1 MKTKMHNGSRL
12 LSLLLAVVLVFTL
25 TVPALA
31 AEKPQD
37 MNLRIAVMSD
47 LHYLSPDMIADTE
60 DFEHAFN
67 SDRKLLKES
76 SSVLHEML
84 ERVRADKPDILLV
97 SGDLTKDGE
106 QECHAALAKQLQQLQ
121 QDVPGLKIYVI
132 NGNHDIRN
140 YNAKNFNTADGK
152 AVPATRTHPEDFKR
166 IYDFVYSDPTV
177 IATFTPAAG
186 NEAGSLSYVAR
197 PVEGLTVIAMDTCR
211 YSSDNTSN
219 GDDEHETSGAIS
231 ADLEKWVIEQTAAAK
246 ARGDLVIGL
255 EHHGL
260 VPHFDVEPTIL
271 PMYLVNGY
279 ERIAQEYADAG
290 MSAVFTGH
298 MHAVDIAAMT
308 TKAGNT
314 FYDIETGSALTYPC
328 PIRFVD
334 LRRSTVG
341 GETNTYMSV
350 STKTHIGPI
359 NYTDPAT
366 GVAYVID
373 DLTEYAREFGFSTA
387 MLKTVAGDFVKS
399 FFGKYLPN
407 DTWPVTKIIE
417 NIDKIIED
425 VASIPVAEGNN
436 LLDFANWIYR
446 CNLAGEDDGNYPAW
460 VQSGI
465 DQLKSG
471 ALLDQV
477 LDIVAKDAFGRG
489 SVLFTKFQGLFTKY
503 LKSQLN
509 DLLVKIVVSMS
520 VDNNC
525 PDDNDK
531 TILLEGS
538 NAQVR
543 LLPVTGSSAATT
555 QAYVQGDTATV
566 FLTSRQLRAAT
577 GAQSGVAVT
586 VDATDP
592 AVGTVVLAGRSIA
605 NACDA
610 GAAALQVKFRSGTVT
625 LDARALAALDLHK
638 DVAVSLASG
647 ASLNAAQQRALG
659 SQAAAA
665 TLANASVLVDGA
677 AASCPAG
684 SVRAAVAV
692 NAANDLTAWSL
703 ADDGSISA
711 VGGVYDAGQ
720 QTYAFDVVNGV
731 TAIARFPFTDV
742 VAGTW
747 YYGAAAY
754 AYNNGLFAGMTPTT
768 FAPNATMTRAML
780 VSVLWRLAGAP
791 APKAPNTFVDVPD
804 GAWYTDAV
812 TWAAENGVVSGIGG
826 SRFDPSGFVTR
837 EQTAEILY
845 NYAHSKGYDVSARA
859 DLTAFP
865 DAASV
870 SGWAEEALS
879 WANAAGL
886 INGTVRDGQTILDPQ
901 GRRKKSRTQP
911 ATAIIGSGRTYKGF
925 LIKSAAPAWAVSA
938 QTTRRQYRS

>member
-76 SSVLHEML
+76 SAILHEMF
-84 ERVRADKPDILLV
+84 EQVRADKPDILLV

-177 IATFTPAAG
+177 IATFTPAEG

-197 PVEGLTVIAMDTCR
+197 PVEGLTIVAMDTCR
-211 YSSDNTSN
+211 YSKENTSN
-219 GDDEHETSGAIS
+219 GTDEHETSGAIS

-387 MLKTVAGDFVKS
+387 MLKTVAGDFIKS

-407 DTWPVTKIIE
+407 DTWPVTKIVA
-417 NIDKIIED
+417 NIDQIIDD
-425 VASIPVAEGNN
+425 VAAIPIAEGNN

-460 VQSGI
+460 VQSGM
-465 DQLKSG
+465 DQLRSG

-477 LDIVAKDAFGRG
+477 LDIVAKDAFGRS

-503 LKSQLN
+503 LKGQLN

-659 SQAAAA
+659 SQAATA

-692 NAANDLTAWSL
+692 NAADDLTAWSL

-711 VGGVYDAGQ
+711 VGGAYDAGQ
-720 QTYAFDVVNGV
+720 QIYAFDVVNGV

-780 VSVLWRLAGAP
+780 VSVLWRLAGEP

-859 DLTAFP
+859 DLTVFP
-865 DAASV
+865 DAGSV

-901 GRRKKSRTQP
+901 GSASR
-911 ATAIIGSGRTYKGF
+911 
-925 LIKSAAPAWAVSA
+925 A
-938 QTTRRQYRS
+938 QVAMILMNYVEHVVNA

>member
-152 AVPATRTHPEDFKR
+152 AVPATRTEPEDFKQ

-177 IATFTPAAG
+177 IATFTPAEGNKAG
-186 NEAGSLSYVAR
+186 GLSYVAR
-197 PVEGLTVIAMDTCR
+197 PVEGLTIIAMDTCR

-260 VPHFDVEPTIL
+260 VPHFDVQPTIL

-290 MSAVFTGH
+290 MSVVFTGH

-308 TKAGNT
+308 TAAGNT

-328 PIRFVD
+328 PVRFVD

-359 NYTDPAT
+359 HYTDPAT

-373 DLTEYAREFGFSTA
+373 DLTEYAREFGFTTD
-387 MLKTVAGDFVKS
+387 MLKTVAGDFIKS

-407 DTWPVTKIIE
+407 DTWPVTKIIA
-417 NIDKIIED
+417 NIDQIIDD
-425 VASIPVAEGNN
+425 VAAVPIAEGNN

-489 SVLFTKFQGLFTKY
+489 SMLFTKFQGLFTKY

-659 SQAAAA
+659 SQAATA

-692 NAANDLTAWSL
+692 NAADDLTAWSL

-711 VGGVYDAGQ
+711 VGGAYDAGQ

-865 DAASV
+865 DAGSV

-901 GRRKKSRTQP
+901 GSASR
-911 ATAIIGSGRTYKGF
+911 
-925 LIKSAAPAWAVSA
+925 A
-938 QTTRRQYRS
+938 QVAMILMNYVEHVVNA

>member
-152 AVPATRTHPEDFKR
+152 AVPATRTEPEDFKR

-177 IATFTPAAG
+177 LATFTPAEGNKAG
-186 NEAGSLSYVAR
+186 GLSYVAR

-260 VPHFDVEPTIL
+260 VPHFDVQPTIL

-290 MSAVFTGH
+290 MSVVFTGH

-328 PIRFVD
+328 PVRFVD
-334 LRRSTVG
+334 LRRTTVG

-359 NYTDPAT
+359 HYTDPAT

-373 DLTEYAREFGFSTA
+373 DLTEYAREFGFTTA

-407 DTWPVTKIIE
+407 DTWPVTKIVA
-417 NIDKIIED
+417 NIDQIIDD
-425 VASIPVAEGNN
+425 VAAVPIAEGNN

-543 LLPVTGSSAATT
+543 LLPVTGSNAATT

-692 NAANDLTAWSL
+692 NAADDLTAWSL

-711 VGGVYDAGQ
+711 VGGAYDAGQ

-845 NYAHSKGYDVSARA
+845 NYAHNKGYDVSARA

-901 GRRKKSRTQP
+901 GSASR
-911 ATAIIGSGRTYKGF
+911 
-925 LIKSAAPAWAVSA
+925 A
-938 QTTRRQYRS
+938 QVAMILMNYVEHVVNA

>member
-140 YNAKNFNTADGK
+140 YNAKNFNTPDGK
-152 AVPATRTHPEDFKR
+152 AVPATRTEPEDFKR

-177 IATFTPAAG
+177 LATFTPAEGNKAG
-186 NEAGSLSYVAR
+186 GLSYVAR
-197 PVEGLTVIAMDTCR
+197 PVEGLTIIAMDTCR

-260 VPHFDVEPTIL
+260 VPHFDVQPTIL

-290 MSAVFTGH
+290 MSVVFTGH

-308 TKAGNT
+308 TAAGNT

-328 PIRFVD
+328 PVRFVD

-359 NYTDPAT
+359 HYTDPAT

-373 DLTEYAREFGFSTA
+373 DLTEYAREFGFTTA

-407 DTWPVTKIIE
+407 DTWPVTKIVA
-417 NIDKIIED
+417 NIDQIIDD
-425 VASIPVAEGNN
+425 VAAVPIAEGNN

-625 LDARALAALDLHK
+625 LDAHALAALDLHK
-638 DVAVSLASG
+638 DVSVSLASG

-677 AASCPAG
+677 SASCPAG

-692 NAANDLTAWSL
+692 NAADDLTAWSL

-711 VGGVYDAGQ
+711 VGGAYDAGQ

-780 VSVLWRLAGAP
+780 VSVLWRLAGEP

-859 DLTAFP
+859 DLTTFP

-901 GRRKKSRTQP
+901 GSASR
-911 ATAIIGSGRTYKGF
+911 
-925 LIKSAAPAWAVSA
+925 A
-938 QTTRRQYRS
+938 QVAMILMNYVEHVVNA

>member
-25 TVPALA
+25 TVPVLA

-152 AVPATRTHPEDFKR
+152 AVPATRTEPEDFRR

-177 IATFTPAAG
+177 IATFTPAEGNKAG
-186 NEAGSLSYVAR
+186 GLSYVAR

-260 VPHFDVEPTIL
+260 VPHFDVQPTIL

-290 MSAVFTGH
+290 MSVVFTGH

-308 TKAGNT
+308 TAAGNT

-328 PIRFVD
+328 PVRFVD

-359 NYTDPAT
+359 HYPDPAT

-373 DLTEYAREFGFSTA
+373 DLTEYAREFGFTTA

-407 DTWPVTKIIE
+407 DTWPVTKIVA
-417 NIDKIIED
+417 NIDQIIDD
-425 VASIPVAEGNN
+425 VAAVPIAEGNN

-577 GAQSGVAVT
+577 GANSGVAVT

-659 SQAAAA
+659 SQAATA

-692 NAANDLTAWSL
+692 NAADDLTAWSL

-711 VGGVYDAGQ
+711 VGGAYDAGQ

-865 DAASV
+865 DAGSV

-901 GRRKKSRTQP
+901 GSASR
-911 ATAIIGSGRTYKGF
+911 
-925 LIKSAAPAWAVSA
+925 A
-938 QTTRRQYRS
+938 QVAMILMNYVEHVANA

>member
-140 YNAKNFNTADGK
+140 YNAKNFNTPDGK

-460 VQSGI
+460 VQSGM
-465 DQLKSG
+465 DQLRSG

-477 LDIVAKDAFGRG
+477 LDIVAKDAFGRS

-543 LLPVTGSSAATT
+543 LLPVTGSNAATT

-647 ASLNAAQQRALG
+647 TSLNAAQQRALG

-711 VGGVYDAGQ
+711 VSGAYDAGQ

-865 DAASV
+865 DAGSV

-901 GRRKKSRTQP
+901 GSASR
-911 ATAIIGSGRTYKGF
+911 
-925 LIKSAAPAWAVSA
+925 A
-938 QTTRRQYRS
+938 QVAMILMNYVEHVVNA

>member
-460 VQSGI
+460 VQSGM
-465 DQLKSG
+465 DQLRSG

-477 LDIVAKDAFGRG
+477 LDIVAKDAFGRS

-692 NAANDLTAWSL
+692 NAADDLTAWSL

-711 VGGVYDAGQ
+711 VSGAYDAGQ

-791 APKAPNTFVDVPD
+791 ASKAPNTFVDVPD

-865 DAASV
+865 DAGSV
-870 SGWAEEALS
+870 SGWAEKALS

-901 GRRKKSRTQP
+901 GSASR
-911 ATAIIGSGRTYKGF
+911 
-925 LIKSAAPAWAVSA
+925 A
-938 QTTRRQYRS
+938 QVAMILMNYVEHVVNA

>member
-12 LSLLLAVVLVFTL
+12 LSLLLAVVLVLTL

-76 SSVLHEML
+76 SSVLREML

-121 QDVPGLKIYVI
+121 QDIPGLKIYVI

-140 YNAKNFNTADGK
+140 YNAKNFNTPDGK

-186 NEAGSLSYVAR
+186 NEAGGLSYVAR
-197 PVEGLTVIAMDTCR
+197 PVEGLTIVAMDTCR
-211 YSSDNTSN
+211 YSKENTSN
-219 GDDEHETSGAIS
+219 GTDEHETSGAIS

-373 DLTEYAREFGFSTA
+373 DLTEYAREFGFSTD

-425 VASIPVAEGNN
+425 VAAIPVAEGNN

-460 VQSGI
+460 VQSGM
-465 DQLKSG
+465 DQLRSG

-477 LDIVAKDAFGRG
+477 LDIVAKDAFGRS

-503 LKSQLN
+503 LKGQLN

-692 NAANDLTAWSL
+692 NAADDLTAWSL

-711 VGGVYDAGQ
+711 VGGAYDAGQ

-780 VSVLWRLAGAP
+780 VSVLWRLAGEP
-791 APKAPNTFVDVPD
+791 APKVPNTFVDVPD

-901 GRRKKSRTQP
+901 GSASR
-911 ATAIIGSGRTYKGF
+911 
-925 LIKSAAPAWAVSA
+925 A
-938 QTTRRQYRS
+938 QVAMILMNYVEHVVNA

>member
-152 AVPATRTHPEDFKR
+152 AVPATRTEPEDFKR

-177 IATFTPAAG
+177 LATFTPAEGNKAG
-186 NEAGSLSYVAR
+186 GLSYVAR

-260 VPHFDVEPTIL
+260 VPHFDVQPTIL

-290 MSAVFTGH
+290 MSVVFTGH

-308 TKAGNT
+308 TAAGNT
-314 FYDIETGSALTYPC
+314 IYDIETGSALTYPC
-328 PIRFVD
+328 PVRFVD

-359 NYTDPAT
+359 HYTDPAT

-373 DLTEYAREFGFSTA
+373 DLTEYAREFGFTTD

-407 DTWPVTKIIE
+407 DTWPVTKIIA
-417 NIDKIIED
+417 NIDQIIDD
-425 VASIPVAEGNN
+425 VAAVPIAEGNN

-592 AVGTVVLAGRSIA
+592 AVGTVVLASRSIA
-605 NACDA
+605 NARDA

-677 AASCPAG
+677 AVSCPAG

-692 NAANDLTAWSL
+692 NAADDLTAWSL

-711 VGGVYDAGQ
+711 VGGAYDAGQ

-865 DAASV
+865 DAGSV
-870 SGWAEEALS
+870 SGWAEKALS

-901 GRRKKSRTQP
+901 GSASR
-911 ATAIIGSGRTYKGF
+911 
-925 LIKSAAPAWAVSA
+925 A
-938 QTTRRQYRS
+938 QVAMILMNYVEHVVNA

>member
-31 AEKPQD
+31 ADKPQD

-47 LHYLSPDMIADTE
+47 LHYFSPDMIADTA
-60 DFEHAFN
+60 DFEHALN

-76 SSVLHEML
+76 SAILHEKF
-84 ERVRADKPDILLV
+84 EQVRADKPDILLV

-121 QDVPGLKIYVI
+121 QDIPGLKIYVI

-152 AVPATRTHPEDFKR
+152 AVLATRTEPEDFKR

-177 IATFTPAAG
+177 IATFTPAEGNKAG
-186 NEAGSLSYVAR
+186 GLSYVAR

-211 YSSDNTSN
+211 YSSDNTSI

-231 ADLEKWVIEQTAAAK
+231 ADLEKWVIEQTTAAK

-290 MSAVFTGH
+290 MSVVFTGH

-308 TKAGNT
+308 TAAGNT

-328 PIRFVD
+328 PVRFVD

-359 NYTDPAT
+359 HYTDPAT
-366 GVAYVID
+366 GAAYVID
-373 DLTEYAREFGFSTA
+373 DLTEYAREFGFTTD

-407 DTWPVTKIIE
+407 DTWPVTKIVA
-417 NIDKIIED
+417 NIDQIIDD
-425 VASIPVAEGNN
+425 VAAVPIAEGNN

-586 VDATDP
+586 VDVTDP
-592 AVGTVVLAGRSIA
+592 AVGTVALSGRSIA
-605 NACDA
+605 NARDA

-659 SQAAAA
+659 TQAATA

-692 NAANDLTAWSL
+692 NAADDLTAWSL

-711 VGGVYDAGQ
+711 VGGAYDAGQ

-865 DAASV
+865 DAGSV

-886 INGTVRDGQTILDPQ
+886 INGTVRDGQTILDSQ
-901 GRRKKSRTQP
+901 GSASR
-911 ATAIIGSGRTYKGF
+911 
-925 LIKSAAPAWAVSA
+925 A
-938 QTTRRQYRS
+938 QVAMILMNYVEHVVNA

>member
-60 DFEHAFN
+60 DFEHALN

-76 SSVLHEML
+76 SAILNEMF

-121 QDVPGLKIYVI
+121 QDIPGLKIYVI

-152 AVPATRTHPEDFKR
+152 AVPATRTEPEDFKR

-177 IATFTPAAG
+177 IATFTPAEGNKAG
-186 NEAGSLSYVAR
+186 GLSYVAR

-246 ARGDLVIGL
+246 ARGDFVIGL

-290 MSAVFTGH
+290 MSVVFTGH

-328 PIRFVD
+328 PVRFVD

-359 NYTDPAT
+359 HYTDPAT

-373 DLTEYAREFGFSTA
+373 DLTEYAREFGFTTA

-407 DTWPVTKIIE
+407 DTWPVTKIIA
-417 NIDKIIED
+417 NIDQIIDD
-425 VASIPVAEGNN
+425 VAAVPIAEGNN

-865 DAASV
+865 DAGSV

-901 GRRKKSRTQP
+901 GSASR
-911 ATAIIGSGRTYKGF
+911 
-925 LIKSAAPAWAVSA
+925 A
-938 QTTRRQYRS
+938 QVAMILMNYVEHVVNA

>member
-121 QDVPGLKIYVI
+121 QDIPGLKIYVI

-152 AVPATRTHPEDFKR
+152 AVPATRTEPEDFKR

-177 IATFTPAAG
+177 LATFTPAAG
-186 NEAGSLSYVAR
+186 NKAGGLSYVAR

-260 VPHFDVEPTIL
+260 VPHFDVQPTIL

-290 MSAVFTGH
+290 MSVVFTGH

-489 SVLFTKFQGLFTKY
+489 SVLLTKFQGLFTKY

-659 SQAAAA
+659 SQAATA

-692 NAANDLTAWSL
+692 NAADDLTAWSL

-711 VGGVYDAGQ
+711 VGGAYDAGQ

-901 GRRKKSRTQP
+901 GSASR
-911 ATAIIGSGRTYKGF
+911 
-925 LIKSAAPAWAVSA
+925 A
-938 QTTRRQYRS
+938 QVAMILMNYVEHVVNA

>member
-140 YNAKNFNTADGK
+140 ADALNFNTADGK
-152 AVPATRTHPEDFKR
+152 AVPATRTEPEDFKR
-166 IYDFVYSDPTV
+166 IYDFIYSDPTV
-177 IATFTPAAG
+177 IATYTPPAG
-186 NEAGSLSYVAR
+186 KEAGGLSYVAR
-197 PVEGLTVIAMDTCR
+197 PADGYTLVVIDTGR
-211 YSSDNTSN
+211 YSSDNTSTGKN
-219 GDDEHETSGAIS
+219 EHETSGAIS
-231 ADLEKWVIEQTAAAK
+231 ADLEQWVIDQIKAAK
-246 ARGDLVIGL
+246 ARGDVVLGMQ
-255 EHHGL
+255 HHGL
-260 VPHFDVEPTIL
+260 VAHFDVQPTIL

-359 NYTDPAT
+359 HYTDPAT

-373 DLTEYAREFGFSTA
+373 DLTEYAREFGFTTA

-407 DTWPVTKIIE
+407 DTWPVTKIIA
-417 NIDKIIED
+417 NIDQIIDD
-425 VASIPVAEGNN
+425 VAAVPIAEGNN
-436 LLDFANWIYR
+436 LLDFANWIYQ

-477 LDIVAKDAFGRG
+477 LDIVARDTFGCG

-525 PDDNDK
+525 ADDNDM
-531 TILLEGS
+531 TFLIANSGD
-538 NAQVR
+538 AQIR
-543 LLPVTGSSAATT
+543 LLPVSGSSAATT
-555 QAYVQGDTATV
+555 QAYVQGSTATV

-577 GAQSGVAVT
+577 DAQFDATVT
-586 VDATDP
+586 INATDP
-592 AVGTVVLAGRSIA
+592 AADTVILSGRSII
-605 NACDA
+605 NARNA
-610 GAAALQVKFRSGTVT
+610 GVAALQVKFRSGTVT

-638 DVAVSLASG
+638 DVAVSLTG

-659 SQAAAA
+659 TQAGSAV
-665 TLANASVLVDGA
+665 LANASVLVDGA

-692 NAANDLTAWSL
+692 NAADDLTAWSL

-711 VGGVYDAGQ
+711 VGGAYDAGQ

-731 TAIARFPFTDV
+731 TAIAHFPFTDV

-780 VSVLWRLAGAP
+780 VSVLWRLAGEP

-859 DLTAFP
+859 DLTVFP
-865 DAASV
+865 DAGSV
-870 SGWAEEALS
+870 SGWAEKALS

-901 GRRKKSRTQP
+901 GSASR
-911 ATAIIGSGRTYKGF
+911 
-925 LIKSAAPAWAVSA
+925 A
-938 QTTRRQYRS
+938 QVAMILMNYVEHVVNA

>member
-152 AVPATRTHPEDFKR
+152 AVPATRTEPEDFKR

-177 IATFTPAAG
+177 LATFTPAEGNKAG
-186 NEAGSLSYVAR
+186 GLSYVAR

-260 VPHFDVEPTIL
+260 VPHFDVQPTIL

-290 MSAVFTGH
+290 MSVVFTGH

-328 PIRFVD
+328 PVRFVD

-359 NYTDPAT
+359 HYTDPAT

-373 DLTEYAREFGFSTA
+373 DLTEYARKFGFTTA

-407 DTWPVTKIIE
+407 DTWPVTKIVA
-417 NIDKIIED
+417 NIDKIIDD
-425 VASIPVAEGNN
+425 VAAVPIAEGNN

-477 LDIVAKDAFGRG
+477 LDIVAKDAFGRS

-503 LKSQLN
+503 LKGQLN

-692 NAANDLTAWSL
+692 NAADDLTAWSL

-711 VGGVYDAGQ
+711 VGGAYDAGQ

-901 GRRKKSRTQP
+901 GSASR
-911 ATAIIGSGRTYKGF
+911 
-925 LIKSAAPAWAVSA
+925 A
-938 QTTRRQYRS
+938 QVAMILMNYVEHVVNA

>member
-106 QECHAALAKQLQQLQ
+106 QECHAALAKQLQQMQ

-152 AVPATRTHPEDFKR
+152 AVPATRTEPEDFKR

-197 PVEGLTVIAMDTCR
+197 PVEGLTIVAMDTCR
-211 YSSDNTSN
+211 YSKENTSN

-260 VPHFDVEPTIL
+260 VPHFDVQPTIL

-290 MSAVFTGH
+290 MSVVFTGH

-328 PIRFVD
+328 PVRFVD

-359 NYTDPAT
+359 HYTDPAT

-373 DLTEYAREFGFSTA
+373 DLTEYAREFGFTTA

-407 DTWPVTKIIE
+407 DTWPVTKIVA
-417 NIDKIIED
+417 NIDQIIDD
-425 VASIPVAEGNN
+425 VAAVPIAEGNN

-543 LLPVTGSSAATT
+543 LLPVTGSNAATT

-692 NAANDLTAWSL
+692 NAADDLTAWSL

-711 VGGVYDAGQ
+711 VSGAYDAGQ

-865 DAASV
+865 DAGSV

-901 GRRKKSRTQP
+901 GSASR
-911 ATAIIGSGRTYKGF
+911 
-925 LIKSAAPAWAVSA
+925 A
-938 QTTRRQYRS
+938 QVAMILMNYVEHVVNA

>member
-152 AVPATRTHPEDFKR
+152 AVPATRTEPEDFKR

-460 VQSGI
+460 VQSGV

-692 NAANDLTAWSL
+692 NAADDLTAWSL

-711 VGGVYDAGQ
+711 VGGAYDAGQ

-901 GRRKKSRTQP
+901 GSASR
-911 ATAIIGSGRTYKGF
+911 
-925 LIKSAAPAWAVSA
+925 A
-938 QTTRRQYRS
+938 QVAMILMNYVEHVVNA

>member
-152 AVPATRTHPEDFKR
+152 AVPATRTEPEDFKR

-177 IATFTPAAG
+177 IATFTPAEGNKAG
-186 NEAGSLSYVAR
+186 GLSYVAR

-260 VPHFDVEPTIL
+260 VPHFDVQPTIL

-290 MSAVFTGH
+290 MSVVFTGH

-328 PIRFVD
+328 PVRFVD

-359 NYTDPAT
+359 HYTDPAT

-373 DLTEYAREFGFSTA
+373 DLTEYAREFGFTTA

-407 DTWPVTKIIE
+407 DTWPVTKIVA
-417 NIDKIIED
+417 NIDQIIDD
-425 VASIPVAEGNN
+425 VAAVPIAEGNN

-543 LLPVTGSSAATT
+543 LLPVTGSNAATT
-555 QAYVQGDTATV
+555 QAYVQGDTATA

-692 NAANDLTAWSL
+692 NAADDLTAWSL

-711 VGGVYDAGQ
+711 VSGVYDAGQ

-845 NYAHSKGYDVSARA
+845 NYAHNKGYDVSARA

-901 GRRKKSRTQP
+901 GSASR
-911 ATAIIGSGRTYKGF
+911 
-925 LIKSAAPAWAVSA
+925 A
-938 QTTRRQYRS
+938 QVAMILMNYVEHVVNA

>member
-121 QDVPGLKIYVI
+121 QDIPGLKIYVI

-152 AVPATRTHPEDFKR
+152 AVPATRTEPEDFKR

-177 IATFTPAAG
+177 LATFTPAAG
-186 NEAGSLSYVAR
+186 NEAGGLSYVAR

-359 NYTDPAT
+359 HYTDPAT

-373 DLTEYAREFGFSTA
+373 DLTEYARKFGFTTA

-460 VQSGI
+460 VQSGM
-465 DQLKSG
+465 DQLRSG

-477 LDIVAKDAFGRG
+477 LDIVAKDAFGRS

-503 LKSQLN
+503 LKGQLN

-659 SQAAAA
+659 SQAATA

-692 NAANDLTAWSL
+692 NAADDLTAWSL

-711 VGGVYDAGQ
+711 VGGAYDAGQ

-901 GRRKKSRTQP
+901 GSASR
-911 ATAIIGSGRTYKGF
+911 
-925 LIKSAAPAWAVSA
+925 A
-938 QTTRRQYRS
+938 QVAMILMNYVEHVVNA

>member
-31 AEKPQD
+31 AEKPKD

-152 AVPATRTHPEDFKR
+152 AVPATRTEPEDFKR

-177 IATFTPAAG
+177 LATFTPAEGNKAG
-186 NEAGSLSYVAR
+186 GLSYVAR

-211 YSSDNTSN
+211 YSSDNTSI

-260 VPHFDVEPTIL
+260 VPHFDVQPTIL

-290 MSAVFTGH
+290 MSVVFTGH

-328 PIRFVD
+328 PVRFVD

-359 NYTDPAT
+359 HYTDPAT

-373 DLTEYAREFGFSTA
+373 DLTEYAREFGFTTA

-407 DTWPVTKIIE
+407 DTWPVTKIVA
-417 NIDKIIED
+417 NIDQIIDD
-425 VASIPVAEGNN
+425 VAAVPIAEGNN

-625 LDARALAALDLHK
+625 LDAHALAALDLHK
-638 DVAVSLASG
+638 DVAVSLAGG

-659 SQAAAA
+659 SQAATA

-692 NAANDLTAWSL
+692 NAADDLTAWSL

-711 VGGVYDAGQ
+711 VGGAYDAGQ

-780 VSVLWRLAGAP
+780 VSVLWRLAGEP

-870 SGWAEEALS
+870 SGWAKNALS

-901 GRRKKSRTQP
+901 GSASR
-911 ATAIIGSGRTYKGF
+911 
-925 LIKSAAPAWAVSA
+925 A
-938 QTTRRQYRS
+938 QVAMILMNYVEHVVNA

>member
-76 SSVLHEML
+76 SSVLREML

-121 QDVPGLKIYVI
+121 QDIPGLKIYVI

-140 YNAKNFNTADGK
+140 YNAKNFNTPDGK

-290 MSAVFTGH
+290 MSVVFTGH

-328 PIRFVD
+328 PVRFVD

-359 NYTDPAT
+359 HYTDPAT

-373 DLTEYAREFGFSTA
+373 DLTEYAREFGFTTA

-407 DTWPVTKIIE
+407 DTWPVTKIIA
-417 NIDKIIED
+417 NIDQIIDD
-425 VASIPVAEGNN
+425 VAAVPIAEGNN

-659 SQAAAA
+659 SQAATA

-692 NAANDLTAWSL
+692 NAADDLTAWSL

-711 VGGVYDAGQ
+711 VGGAYDAGQ

-780 VSVLWRLAGAP
+780 VSVLWRLAGEP

-865 DAASV
+865 DAGSV

-901 GRRKKSRTQP
+901 GSASR
-911 ATAIIGSGRTYKGF
+911 
-925 LIKSAAPAWAVSA
+925 A
-938 QTTRRQYRS
+938 QVAMILMNYVEHVVNA

>member
-1 MKTKMHNGSRL
+1 MNHSKRIGSRL
-12 LSLLLAVVLVFTL
+12 LSLLLAVALVLAL
-25 TVPALA
+25 SVPAFA
-31 AEKPQD
+31 AQD
-37 MNLRIAVMSD
+37 SHSGADTGTLKIAVMSD
-47 LHYLSPDMIADTE
+47 DHYLSPSMIRDTADYTT
-60 DFEHAFN
+60 ALN
-67 SDRKLLKES
+67 SDRKMFAES
-76 SSVLHEML
+76 DAILRTML
-84 ERVRADKPDILLV
+84 DAVRQDKPDVLLI

-106 QECHAALAKQLQQLQ
+106 QECHKALAKALQQLQ
-121 QDVPGLKIYVI
+121 RDVPGLKVYVI

-140 YNAKNFNTADGK
+140 ADALNFNTADGK
-152 AVPATRTHPEDFKR
+152 AVPATRTDPEDFKR
-166 IYDFVYSDPTV
+166 IYDFIYSDPTV
-177 IATFTPAAG
+177 IATYTPPAG
-186 NEAGSLSYVAR
+186 KEAGGLSYVAR
-197 PVEGLTVIAMDTCR
+197 PADGYTLVVIDTGR
-211 YSSDNTSN
+211 YSSDNTSTGKN
-219 GDDEHETSGAIS
+219 EHETSGAIS
-231 ADLEKWVIEQTAAAK
+231 ADLEQWVIDQIKAAK
-246 ARGDLVIGL
+246 ARGDVVLGMQ
-255 EHHGL
+255 HHGL
-260 VPHFDVEPTIL
+260 VAHFDVQPTIL
-271 PMYLVNGY
+271 PMYLVNDY
-279 ERIAQEYADAG
+279 ERLSQEYADAG
-290 MSAVFTGH
+290 MSVMFTGH
-298 MHAVDIAAMT
+298 SHAVDIASAT
-308 TKAGNT
+308 TVAGNT
-314 FYDIETGSALTYPC
+314 IYDIETGSGLTYPS
-328 PIRFVD
+328 PLRFVE
-334 LRRSTVG
+334 LRRSADATV
-341 GETNTYMSV
+341 V
-350 STKTHIGPI
+350 STGVRTHFGPI
-359 NYTDPAT
+359 HYTDPLT
-366 GVAYVID
+366 GTAKTID
-373 DLTEYAREFGFSTA
+373 DLTEYGRAHGFTTD
-387 MLKTVAGDFVKS
+387 MLKTVAGSFVKS
-399 FFGKYLPN
+399 FFGKFLPN
-407 DTWPVTKIIE
+407 DTWPVTKIIA
-417 NIDKIIED
+417 NIDQIIDD
-425 VASIPVAEGNN
+425 VAAVPIAEGNN
-436 LLDFANWIYR
+436 LLDFANWIYQ

-460 VQSGI
+460 VQSGV

-477 LDIVAKDAFGRG
+477 LDIVARDTFGCG
-489 SVLFTKFQGLFTKY
+489 SVLFTKFQGLFTRY

-525 PDDNDK
+525 ADDNDM
-531 TILLEGS
+531 TFLIANSGD
-538 NAQVR
+538 AQIR
-543 LLPVTGSSAATT
+543 LLPVSGSSAATT
-555 QAYVQGDTATV
+555 QAYVQGSTATV

-577 GAQSGVAVT
+577 DAQFDATVT
-586 VDATDP
+586 INATDP
-592 AVGTVVLAGRSIA
+592 AADTVILSGRSII
-605 NACDA
+605 NARNA
-610 GAAALQVKFRSGTVT
+610 GVAALQVKFRSGTVT

-638 DVAVSLASG
+638 DVAVSLTG

-659 SQAAAA
+659 TQAGSAV
-665 TLANASVLVDGA
+665 LANASVLVDGA

-692 NAANDLTAWSL
+692 NAADDLTAWSL

-711 VGGVYDAGQ
+711 VGGAYDAGQ

-865 DAASV
+865 DAGSV
-870 SGWAEEALS
+870 SGWAEEALA

-901 GRRKKSRTQP
+901 GSASR
-911 ATAIIGSGRTYKGF
+911 
-925 LIKSAAPAWAVSA
+925 A
-938 QTTRRQYRS
+938 QVAMILMNYVEHVVNA

>member
-121 QDVPGLKIYVI
+121 QDIPGLKIYVI

-152 AVPATRTHPEDFKR
+152 AVPATRTEPEDFKR

-177 IATFTPAAG
+177 IATFTPAEGNKAG
-186 NEAGSLSYVAR
+186 GLSYVAR

-290 MSAVFTGH
+290 MSVVFTGH

-328 PIRFVD
+328 PVRFVD

-359 NYTDPAT
+359 HYTDPAT

-373 DLTEYAREFGFSTA
+373 DLTEYAREFGFTTA

-407 DTWPVTKIIE
+407 DTWPVTKIIA
-417 NIDKIIED
+417 NIDQIIDD
-425 VASIPVAEGNN
+425 VAAVPIAEGNN

-638 DVAVSLASG
+638 DVAVSLTG

-659 SQAAAA
+659 TQAGSAV
-665 TLANASVLVDGA
+665 LANASVLVDGA

-859 DLTAFP
+859 DLTVFP
-865 DAASV
+865 DAGSV
-870 SGWAEEALS
+870 SGWAEKALS

-901 GRRKKSRTQP
+901 GSASR
-911 ATAIIGSGRTYKGF
+911 
-925 LIKSAAPAWAVSA
+925 A
-938 QTTRRQYRS
+938 QVAMILMNYVEHVVNA

>member
-12 LSLLLAVVLVFTL
+12 LSLLLAVVLVLTL

-76 SSVLHEML
+76 SSVLREML

-140 YNAKNFNTADGK
+140 YNAKNFNTPDGK

-177 IATFTPAAG
+177 LATFTPAAG

-260 VPHFDVEPTIL
+260 VPHFDVQPTIL

-290 MSAVFTGH
+290 MSVVFTGH

-328 PIRFVD
+328 PVRFVD

-359 NYTDPAT
+359 HYTDPAT

-373 DLTEYAREFGFSTA
+373 DLTEYAREFGFTTA
-387 MLKTVAGDFVKS
+387 MLKTVAGDFIKS

-407 DTWPVTKIIE
+407 DTWPVTKIVA
-417 NIDKIIED
+417 NIDQIIDD
-425 VASIPVAEGNN
+425 VAAVPIAEGNN

-665 TLANASVLVDGA
+665 TLAHASVTVDGA

-684 SVRAAVAV
+684 SVRAAVPV
-692 NAANDLTAWSL
+692 NAADDLTAWSL

-711 VGGVYDAGQ
+711 VGGAYDAGQ

-780 VSVLWRLAGAP
+780 VSVLWRLAGEP

-859 DLTAFP
+859 DLTVFP
-865 DAASV
+865 DAGSV
-870 SGWAEEALS
+870 SGWAEKALS

-901 GRRKKSRTQP
+901 GSASR
-911 ATAIIGSGRTYKGF
+911 
-925 LIKSAAPAWAVSA
+925 A
-938 QTTRRQYRS
+938 QVAMILMNYVEHVVNA

>member
-140 YNAKNFNTADGK
+140 YNAKNFNTPDGK
-152 AVPATRTHPEDFKR
+152 AVPATRTEPEDFKR

-177 IATFTPAAG
+177 LATFTPAEGNKAG
-186 NEAGSLSYVAR
+186 GLSYVAR
-197 PVEGLTVIAMDTCR
+197 PVEGLTIIAMDTCR

-260 VPHFDVEPTIL
+260 VPHFDVQPTIL

-290 MSAVFTGH
+290 MSVVFTGH

-308 TKAGNT
+308 TAAGNT

-328 PIRFVD
+328 PVRFVD

-359 NYTDPAT
+359 HYTDPAT

-373 DLTEYAREFGFSTA
+373 DLTEYAREFGFTTD

-407 DTWPVTKIIE
+407 DTWPVTKIIA
-417 NIDKIIED
+417 NIDQIIDD
-425 VASIPVAEGNN
+425 VAAVPIAEGNN

-460 VQSGI
+460 VQSGV

-692 NAANDLTAWSL
+692 NAADDLTAWSL

-711 VGGVYDAGQ
+711 VGGAYDAGQ

-780 VSVLWRLAGAP
+780 VSVLWRLAGEP

-826 SRFDPSGFVTR
+826 SRFDPSSFVTR

-845 NYAHSKGYDVSARA
+845 NYAHRKGYDVSARA

-865 DAASV
+865 DAGSV

-901 GRRKKSRTQP
+901 GSASR
-911 ATAIIGSGRTYKGF
+911 
-925 LIKSAAPAWAVSA
+925 A
-938 QTTRRQYRS
+938 QVAMILMNYVEHVVNA

>member
-152 AVPATRTHPEDFKR
+152 AVPATRTEPEDFKQ

-177 IATFTPAAG
+177 IATFTPAEGNKAG
-186 NEAGSLSYVAR
+186 GLSYVAR

-231 ADLEKWVIEQTAAAK
+231 ADLEKWVIEQIAAAK

-260 VPHFDVEPTIL
+260 VPHFDVQPTIL

-290 MSAVFTGH
+290 MSVVFTGH

-328 PIRFVD
+328 PVRFVD

-359 NYTDPAT
+359 HYTDPAT

-373 DLTEYAREFGFSTA
+373 DLTEYAREFGFTTA

-407 DTWPVTKIIE
+407 DTWPVTKIVA
-417 NIDKIIED
+417 NIDQIIDD
-425 VASIPVAEGNN
+425 VAAVPIAEGNN

-625 LDARALAALDLHK
+625 LDVRALAALDLHK

-692 NAANDLTAWSL
+692 NAADDLTAWSL

-711 VGGVYDAGQ
+711 VGGAYDAGQ

-901 GRRKKSRTQP
+901 GSASR
-911 ATAIIGSGRTYKGF
+911 
-925 LIKSAAPAWAVSA
+925 A
-938 QTTRRQYRS
+938 QVAMILMNYVEHVVNA

>member
-76 SSVLHEML
+76 SSVLREML

-121 QDVPGLKIYVI
+121 QDIPGLKIYVI

-140 YNAKNFNTADGK
+140 YNAKNFNTPDGK

-197 PVEGLTVIAMDTCR
+197 PVEGLTIVAMDTCR
-211 YSSDNTSN
+211 YSKENTSN
-219 GDDEHETSGAIS
+219 GTDEHETSGAIS

-373 DLTEYAREFGFSTA
+373 DLTEYAREFGFTTA
-387 MLKTVAGDFVKS
+387 MLKTVAGDFIKS

-407 DTWPVTKIIE
+407 DTWPVTKIVA
-417 NIDKIIED
+417 NIDQIIDD
-425 VASIPVAEGNN
+425 VAAVPIAEGNN

-460 VQSGI
+460 VQSGM
-465 DQLKSG
+465 DQLRSG

-692 NAANDLTAWSL
+692 NAADDLTAWSL

-711 VGGVYDAGQ
+711 VGGAYDAGQ

-780 VSVLWRLAGAP
+780 VSVLWRLAGEP

-901 GRRKKSRTQP
+901 GSASR
-911 ATAIIGSGRTYKGF
+911 
-925 LIKSAAPAWAVSA
+925 A
-938 QTTRRQYRS
+938 QVAMILMNYVEHVVNA

>member
-152 AVPATRTHPEDFKR
+152 AVPATRTEPEDFKQ

-177 IATFTPAAG
+177 IATFTPAEGNKAG
-186 NEAGSLSYVAR
+186 GLSYVAR

-246 ARGDLVIGL
+246 ARGDLVVGL

-260 VPHFDVEPTIL
+260 VPHFDVQPTIL

-328 PIRFVD
+328 PVRFVD

-359 NYTDPAT
+359 HYTDPAT

-373 DLTEYAREFGFSTA
+373 DLTEYAREFGFTTD
-387 MLKTVAGDFVKS
+387 MLKTVAGDFIKS

-407 DTWPVTKIIE
+407 DTWPVTKIIA
-417 NIDKIIED
+417 NIDQIIDD
-425 VASIPVAEGNN
+425 VAAVPIAEGNN

-460 VQSGI
+460 VQSGV

-638 DVAVSLASG
+638 DVAVSLAGG

-692 NAANDLTAWSL
+692 NAADDLTAWSL

-711 VGGVYDAGQ
+711 VGGAYDAGQ

-865 DAASV
+865 DAGSV

-901 GRRKKSRTQP
+901 GSASR
-911 ATAIIGSGRTYKGF
+911 
-925 LIKSAAPAWAVSA
+925 A
-938 QTTRRQYRS
+938 QVAMILMNYVEHVVNA

>member
-121 QDVPGLKIYVI
+121 QDIPGLKIYVI

-140 YNAKNFNTADGK
+140 YNAKNFNTPDGK

-197 PVEGLTVIAMDTCR
+197 PVEGLTIVAMDTCR
-211 YSSDNTSN
+211 YSKENTSN
-219 GDDEHETSGAIS
+219 GTDEHETSGAIS

-407 DTWPVTKIIE
+407 DTWPVTKIIA
-417 NIDKIIED
+417 NIDQIIDD
-425 VASIPVAEGNN
+425 VAAVPIAEGNN

-460 VQSGI
+460 VQSGM
-465 DQLKSG
+465 DQLRSG

-477 LDIVAKDAFGRG
+477 LDIVAKDAFGRS

-543 LLPVTGSSAATT
+543 LLPVTGSSATST
-555 QAYVQGDTATV
+555 QAYVQDGTSTV

-659 SQAAAA
+659 SQAATA

-692 NAANDLTAWSL
+692 NAADDLTAWSL

-711 VGGVYDAGQ
+711 VGGAYDAGQ

-901 GRRKKSRTQP
+901 GSASR
-911 ATAIIGSGRTYKGF
+911 
-925 LIKSAAPAWAVSA
+925 A
-938 QTTRRQYRS
+938 QVAMILMNYVEHVVNA

>member
-12 LSLLLAVVLVFTL
+12 LSLLLAVVLVLTL

-31 AEKPQD
+31 ADKPQD

-47 LHYLSPDMIADTE
+47 LHYLSPDMISDTA
-60 DFEHAFN
+60 DFEHALN

-76 SSVLHEML
+76 SAILHEMF
-84 ERVRADKPDILLV
+84 EQVRADKPDILLV

-121 QDVPGLKIYVI
+121 QDIPGLKIYVI

-140 YNAKNFNTADGK
+140 YNAKNFNTPDGK

-197 PVEGLTVIAMDTCR
+197 PVEGLTIVAMDTCR
-211 YSSDNTSN
+211 YSKENTSN
-219 GDDEHETSGAIS
+219 GTDEHETSGAIS

-425 VASIPVAEGNN
+425 VAAVPIAEGNN

-460 VQSGI
+460 VQSGV

-477 LDIVAKDAFGRG
+477 LDIVAKDAFGRS

-503 LKSQLN
+503 LKGQLN

-647 ASLNAAQQRALG
+647 ASLNAAQQCALG

-692 NAANDLTAWSL
+692 NAADDLTAWSL

-711 VGGVYDAGQ
+711 VGGAYDAGQ

-865 DAASV
+865 DAGSV

-901 GRRKKSRTQP
+901 GSASR
-911 ATAIIGSGRTYKGF
+911 
-925 LIKSAAPAWAVSA
+925 A
-938 QTTRRQYRS
+938 QVAMILMNYVEHVVNA

>member
-76 SSVLHEML
+76 SAILHEMF
-84 ERVRADKPDILLV
+84 EQVRADKPDILLV

-121 QDVPGLKIYVI
+121 QDIPGLKIYVI

-140 YNAKNFNTADGK
+140 YNAKNFNTPDGK

-197 PVEGLTVIAMDTCR
+197 PVEGLTIVAMDTCR
-211 YSSDNTSN
+211 YSKENTSN
-219 GDDEHETSGAIS
+219 GTDEHETSGAIS

-298 MHAVDIAAMT
+298 MHAVDIATMT

-373 DLTEYAREFGFSTA
+373 DLTEYARKFGFSTA

-407 DTWPVTKIIE
+407 DTWPVTKIVA
-417 NIDKIIED
+417 NIDKIIDD
-425 VASIPVAEGNN
+425 VAAVPIAEGNN

-460 VQSGI
+460 VQSGM
-465 DQLKSG
+465 DQLRSG

-477 LDIVAKDAFGRG
+477 LDIVAKDAFGRS

-692 NAANDLTAWSL
+692 NAADDLTAWSL

-711 VGGVYDAGQ
+711 VGGAYDAGQ

-901 GRRKKSRTQP
+901 GSASR
-911 ATAIIGSGRTYKGF
+911 
-925 LIKSAAPAWAVSA
+925 A
-938 QTTRRQYRS
+938 QVAMILMNYVEHVVNA

>member
-152 AVPATRTHPEDFKR
+152 AVPATRTEPEDFKR

-177 IATFTPAAG
+177 LATFTPAEGNKAG
-186 NEAGSLSYVAR
+186 GLSYVAR

-211 YSSDNTSN
+211 YSSDNTSI

-260 VPHFDVEPTIL
+260 VPHFDVQPTIL

-290 MSAVFTGH
+290 MSVVFTGH

-308 TKAGNT
+308 TAAGNT

-328 PIRFVD
+328 PVRFVD

-359 NYTDPAT
+359 HYTDPAT

-373 DLTEYAREFGFSTA
+373 DLTEYAREFGFTTD

-407 DTWPVTKIIE
+407 DTWPVTKIIA
-417 NIDKIIED
+417 NIDQIIDD
-425 VASIPVAEGNN
+425 VAAVPIAEGNN

-659 SQAAAA
+659 SQAATA

-677 AASCPAG
+677 AVSCPAG

-692 NAANDLTAWSL
+692 NAADDLTAWSL

-711 VGGVYDAGQ
+711 VGGAYDAGQ

-780 VSVLWRLAGAP
+780 VSVLWRLAGEP

-865 DAASV
+865 DAGSV

-901 GRRKKSRTQP
+901 GSASR
-911 ATAIIGSGRTYKGF
+911 
-925 LIKSAAPAWAVSA
+925 A
-938 QTTRRQYRS
+938 QVAMIFMNYVEHVVNA

>member
-1 MKTKMHNGSRL
+1 MKTRMHNGSRL

-31 AEKPQD
+31 ADKPQD

-47 LHYLSPDMIADTE
+47 LHYLSPDMIADTA
-60 DFEHAFN
+60 DFEHALN

-76 SSVLHEML
+76 SAILYEKF
-84 ERVRADKPDILLV
+84 EQVRADKPDILLV

-121 QDVPGLKIYVI
+121 QDIPGLKIYVI

-140 YNAKNFNTADGK
+140 YNAKNFNTPDGK

-186 NEAGSLSYVAR
+186 NEAGGLSYVAR
-197 PVEGLTVIAMDTCR
+197 PVEGLTIIAMDTCR
-211 YSSDNTSN
+211 YSKENTSN
-219 GDDEHETSGAIS
+219 GTDEHETSGAIS

-290 MSAVFTGH
+290 MSVVFTGH

-328 PIRFVD
+328 PVRFVD

-341 GETNTYMSV
+341 GETSTYMSV
-350 STKTHIGPI
+350 STKTHTGPI
-359 NYTDPAT
+359 HYTDPAT
-366 GVAYVID
+366 GTAHVID
-373 DLTEYAREFGFSTA
+373 DLTEYAREFGFSTD

-407 DTWPVTKIIE
+407 DTWPVTKIVA
-417 NIDKIIED
+417 NIDQIIDD
-425 VASIPVAEGNN
+425 VAAVPIADGKD
-436 LLDFANWIYR
+436 LLDFANWIYQ

-460 VQSGI
+460 VQSGV

-477 LDIVAKDAFGRG
+477 LNIVARDAFGRG
-489 SVLFTKFQGLFTKY
+489 SVLFTKFQGLFTRY

-625 LDARALAALDLHK
+625 LDARALAALDLHR

-692 NAANDLTAWSL
+692 NAADDLTAWSL

-711 VGGVYDAGQ
+711 VSGAYDAGQ

-901 GRRKKSRTQP
+901 GSASR
-911 ATAIIGSGRTYKGF
+911 
-925 LIKSAAPAWAVSA
+925 A
-938 QTTRRQYRS
+938 QVAMILMNYVEHVVNA

>member
-121 QDVPGLKIYVI
+121 QDIPGLKIYVI

-140 YNAKNFNTADGK
+140 YNAKNFNTPDGK

-373 DLTEYAREFGFSTA
+373 DLTEYAREFGFTTA

-407 DTWPVTKIIE
+407 DTWPVTKIVA
-417 NIDKIIED
+417 NIDQIIDD
-425 VASIPVAEGNN
+425 VAAVPIAEGNN

-477 LDIVAKDAFGRG
+477 LNIVAKDAFGRG

-543 LLPVTGSSAATT
+543 LLPVTGSNAATT

-659 SQAAAA
+659 SQAATA

-692 NAANDLTAWSL
+692 NAADDLTAWSL

-711 VGGVYDAGQ
+711 VGGAYDAGQ

-780 VSVLWRLAGAP
+780 VSVLWRLAGEP

-865 DAASV
+865 DAGSV

-901 GRRKKSRTQP
+901 GSASR
-911 ATAIIGSGRTYKGF
+911 
-925 LIKSAAPAWAVSA
+925 A
-938 QTTRRQYRS
+938 QVAMILMNYVEHVVNA

>member
-60 DFEHAFN
+60 DFEHALN

-76 SSVLHEML
+76 SAILNEMF

-121 QDVPGLKIYVI
+121 QDIPGLKIYVI

-152 AVPATRTHPEDFKR
+152 AVPATRTEPEDFKR

-177 IATFTPAAG
+177 IATFTPAEGNKAG
-186 NEAGSLSYVAR
+186 GLSYVAR

-290 MSAVFTGH
+290 MSVVFTGH

-328 PIRFVD
+328 PVRFVD
-334 LRRSTVG
+334 LRRTTVG

-359 NYTDPAT
+359 HYTDPAT

-373 DLTEYAREFGFSTA
+373 DLTEYAREFGFTTA

-407 DTWPVTKIIE
+407 DTWPVTKIVA
-417 NIDKIIED
+417 NIDQIIDD
-425 VASIPVAEGNN
+425 VAAVPIAEGNN

-692 NAANDLTAWSL
+692 NAADDLTAWSL

-711 VGGVYDAGQ
+711 VGGAYDAGQ

-886 INGTVRDGQTILDPQ
+886 INGTVRDGQTILAPQ
-901 GRRKKSRTQP
+901 GSASR
-911 ATAIIGSGRTYKGF
+911 
-925 LIKSAAPAWAVSA
+925 A
-938 QTTRRQYRS
+938 QVAMILMNYVEHVVNA

>member
-25 TVPALA
+25 TVPAFA

-60 DFEHAFN
+60 DFEHALN

-121 QDVPGLKIYVI
+121 QDIPGLKIYVI

-152 AVPATRTHPEDFKR
+152 AVPATRTEPEDFKR

-177 IATFTPAAG
+177 LATFTPAEGNKAG
-186 NEAGSLSYVAR
+186 GLSYVAR

-211 YSSDNTSN
+211 YSSDNTSI

-260 VPHFDVEPTIL
+260 VPHFDVQPTIL

-290 MSAVFTGH
+290 MSVVFTGH

-308 TKAGNT
+308 TAAGNT

-328 PIRFVD
+328 PVRFVD

-359 NYTDPAT
+359 HYTDPAT

-373 DLTEYAREFGFSTA
+373 DLTEYAREFGFTTD

-407 DTWPVTKIIE
+407 DTWPVTKIIA
-417 NIDKIIED
+417 NIDQIIDD
-425 VASIPVAEGNN
+425 VAAVPIAEGNN

-460 VQSGI
+460 VQSGV

-543 LLPVTGSSAATT
+543 LLPVTGSGTAST

-592 AVGTVVLAGRSIA
+592 AVGTVVLSGRSIA
-605 NACDA
+605 NARDA

-659 SQAAAA
+659 SQTATA
-665 TLANASVLVDGA
+665 TLANASILVDGA

-692 NAANDLTAWSL
+692 NAADDLTAWSL

-711 VGGVYDAGQ
+711 VGGAYDAGQ

-780 VSVLWRLAGAP
+780 VSVLWRLAGEP

-865 DAASV
+865 DAGSV

-901 GRRKKSRTQP
+901 GSASR
-911 ATAIIGSGRTYKGF
+911 
-925 LIKSAAPAWAVSA
+925 A
-938 QTTRRQYRS
+938 QVAMILMNYVEHVVNA

>member
-76 SSVLHEML
+76 SSVLREML

-106 QECHAALAKQLQQLQ
+106 QECHAALAQQLQQLQ

-152 AVPATRTHPEDFKR
+152 AVPATRTEPEDFKR

-177 IATFTPAAG
+177 IATFTPAEGNKAG
-186 NEAGSLSYVAR
+186 GLSYVAR

-211 YSSDNTSN
+211 YSSDNTSI

-260 VPHFDVEPTIL
+260 VPHFDVQPTIL

-290 MSAVFTGH
+290 MSVVFTGH

-328 PIRFVD
+328 PVRFVD
-334 LRRSTVG
+334 LRRTTVG

-359 NYTDPAT
+359 HYTDPAT

-373 DLTEYAREFGFSTA
+373 DLTEYAREFGFTTA

-407 DTWPVTKIIE
+407 DTWPVTKIVA
-417 NIDKIIED
+417 NIDQIIDD
-425 VASIPVAEGNN
+425 VAAVPIAEGNN

-566 FLTSRQLRAAT
+566 FLTSRQLRTAT
-577 GAQSGVAVT
+577 DAQSGVAVT

-592 AVGTVVLAGRSIA
+592 AVGTVVLASRSIA
-605 NACDA
+605 NARDA

-659 SQAAAA
+659 SQAATA
-665 TLANASVLVDGA
+665 TLANASVLIDGA

-692 NAANDLTAWSL
+692 NAADDLTAWSL

-711 VGGVYDAGQ
+711 VGGAYDAGQ

-780 VSVLWRLAGAP
+780 VSVLWRLAGEP

-901 GRRKKSRTQP
+901 GSASR
-911 ATAIIGSGRTYKGF
+911 
-925 LIKSAAPAWAVSA
+925 A
-938 QTTRRQYRS
+938 QVAMILMNYVEHVVNA

>member
-152 AVPATRTHPEDFKR
+152 AVPATRTEPEDFKR

-177 IATFTPAAG
+177 LATFTPAEGNKAG
-186 NEAGSLSYVAR
+186 GLSYVAQ

-260 VPHFDVEPTIL
+260 VPHFDVQPTIL

-290 MSAVFTGH
+290 MSVVFTGH

-328 PIRFVD
+328 PVRFVD

-359 NYTDPAT
+359 HYTDPAT

-373 DLTEYAREFGFSTA
+373 DLTEYAREFGFTTA

-407 DTWPVTKIIE
+407 DTWPVTKIVA
-417 NIDKIIED
+417 NIDQIIDD
-425 VASIPVAEGNN
+425 VAAVPIAEGNN

-610 GAAALQVKFRSGTVT
+610 GAAALQVKFQSGTVT

-692 NAANDLTAWSL
+692 NAADDLTAWSL

-845 NYAHSKGYDVSARA
+845 NYAHNKGYDVSARA

-901 GRRKKSRTQP
+901 GSASR
-911 ATAIIGSGRTYKGF
+911 
-925 LIKSAAPAWAVSA
+925 A
-938 QTTRRQYRS
+938 QVAMILMNYVEHVVNA